1 MSVFQ
6 PQARRCRFGPLSL
19 GILLCALCVSAVN
32 QAASYGEPPLGNNG
46 VGDYG
51 QTGVADLDKDGRP
64 DFILGRKGSADTSVL
79 YWFRYVRPDKWE
91 QHVAGHE
98 TRSDVGLAAIDVDGD
113 AWIDLVTS
121 GTWYRNPGKPREQE
135 FARHVF
141 DEKNTNAH
149 DVLAVDIDGD
159 GKPDIVTLRGPQG
172 DYHAEEGLVWYR
184 IPADP
189 TKPWERHVI
198 GPGVHGAITPR
209 GAGDIA
215 G

>member
-32 QAASYGEPPLGNNG
+32 QAASYGEPPKFEHHAIPAELPLGNNG

-113 AWIDLVTS
+113 A
-121 GTWYRNPGKPREQE
+121 
-135 FARHVF
+135 
-141 DEKNTNAH
+141 
-149 DVLAVDIDGD
+149 
-159 GKPDIVTLRGPQG
+159 
-172 DYHAEEGLVWYR
+172 
-184 IPADP
+184 
-189 TKPWERHVI
+189 
-198 GPGVHGAITPR
+198 
-209 GAGDIA
+209 
-215 G
+215 